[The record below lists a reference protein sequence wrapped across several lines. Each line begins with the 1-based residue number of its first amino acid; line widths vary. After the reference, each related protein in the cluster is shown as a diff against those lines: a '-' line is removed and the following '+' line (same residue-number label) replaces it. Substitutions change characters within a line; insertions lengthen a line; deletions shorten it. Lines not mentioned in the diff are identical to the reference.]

1 MDDSH
6 ESVCKDSS
14 EKQWESCKK
23 KLQYI
28 TFALFPISFS
38 QHEHRIVNV
47 RPGVHRR
54 VERIDSSWIKQRM
67 TEEIFDYNGD
77 YWRRMKDVTFP
88 TPIFSESLFD
98 NKNEED
104 PYSNIPL
111 VQPDQYTEAVVYN
124 NTQIEYDKV
133 YFPCLSRI
141 YGVFYYSFYANTET
155 LVNLIRA
162 TPQILMS
169 L

>member
-1 MDDSH
+1 
-6 ESVCKDSS
+6 
-14 EKQWESCKK
+14 
-23 KLQYI
+23 
-28 TFALFPISFS
+28 
-38 QHEHRIVNV
+38 
-47 RPGVHRR
+47 
-54 VERIDSSWIKQRM
+54 M

-111 VQPDQYTEAVVYN
+111 VNYTETVVYD

-141 YGVFYYSFYANTET
+141 YGVFYYSICVNTGT
-155 LVNLIRA
+155 LRNFIRA
-162 TPQILMS
+162 TPQVLMS